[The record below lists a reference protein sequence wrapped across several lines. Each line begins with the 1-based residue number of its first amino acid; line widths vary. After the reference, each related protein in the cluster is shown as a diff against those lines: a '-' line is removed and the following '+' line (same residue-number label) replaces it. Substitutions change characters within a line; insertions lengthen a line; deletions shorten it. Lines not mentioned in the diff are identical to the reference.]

1 MFARKNV
8 TIGPNDKPLMDSLL
22 RKTTFIQNRLRF
34 RVRYLAVI
42 QIGVF
47 KQCLNNINVIELNLN
62 YDIHLLKEGQ
72 NNGFYDFIHTKQKY
86 LLVLKI

>member
-8 TIGPNDKPLMDSLL
+8 TIGPNDTPLMDSLL
-22 RKTTFIQNRLRF
+22 RKTTFIQNRLRL

-72 NNGFYDFIHTKQKY
+72 NNGFYNFIHTKQKY